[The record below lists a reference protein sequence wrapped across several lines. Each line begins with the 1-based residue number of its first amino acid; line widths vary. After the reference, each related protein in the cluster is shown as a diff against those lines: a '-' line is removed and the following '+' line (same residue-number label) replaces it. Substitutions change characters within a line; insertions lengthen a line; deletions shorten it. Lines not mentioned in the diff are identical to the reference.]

1 MSGADIQETLFFPL
15 LGRARAAR
23 AWPTCF
29 RGPWSERIVS
39 LAAATRPGIRDRDMG
54 KMPAAIYALDFPE
67 VLRLRRTWMG
77 ARERER
83 ELPFCLTDHHWMDE
97 VDASDGLIDVTSGI
111 FYFLDAARVGALVDA
126 MARRFPGGRLVY
138 DAESPELVAKSEQ
151 AVRDR
156 GLDAVPTPFRVVDPY
171 APRSWSRPEAQCH
184 EDEGRSLR
192 AAQLERGRR
201 PGRGQLRPVLLRP
214 RPHCA
219 PAVGVPRLRRHEGGP
234 GSLRG
239 GRRLRRLIPRILP
252 AGPTGR
258 RFAGLASHRNR
269 RLPHRRGRGRPTRR
283 AWTRSPGRRRGR
295 VTNLADL
302 CMECNPALG
311 A

>member
-67 VLRLRRTWMG
+67 VLRLPRTWMG
-77 ARERER
+77 ARER

-184 EDEGRSLR
+184 EDEGRSLC
-192 AAQLERGRR
+192 AAQLEQGRR

-219 PAVGVPRLRRHEGGP
+219 PAIGVPRLRRHEGGP

-258 RFAGLASHRNR
+258 RFAGLALHRNR

>member
-77 ARERER
+77 ARERE
-83 ELPFCLTDHHWMDE
+83 LPFSLTDHRWMDE
-97 VDASDGLIDVTSGI
+97 VDASGGLIAVASGV
-111 FYFLDAARVGALVDA
+111 FYFLDADRVGALVDA

-192 AAQLERGRR
+192 AAQLEQGRR

-258 RFAGLASHRNR
+258 RFAGLALRQNR

>member
-15 LGRARAAR
+15 LGRVRAAR

-29 RGPWSERIVS
+29 RGPWFERIVS

-171 APRSWSRPEAQCH
+171 APRSWS
-184 EDEGRSLR
+184 
-192 AAQLERGRR
+192 
-201 PGRGQLRPVLLRP
+201 
-214 RPHCA
+214 
-219 PAVGVPRLRRHEGGP
+219 
-234 GSLRG
+234 
-239 GRRLRRLIPRILP
+239 
-252 AGPTGR
+252 
-258 RFAGLASHRNR
+258 
-269 RLPHRRGRGRPTRR
+269 
-283 AWTRSPGRRRGR
+283 
-295 VTNLADL
+295 
-302 CMECNPALG
+302 
-311 A
+311 

>member
-1 MSGADIQETLFFPL
+1 MSDADIQETLFFPL

-29 RGPWSERIVS
+29 QDPWSERVIS

-54 KMPAAIYALDFPE
+54 KMPAAIYALRRLAAVTEIRRYLRARPTAAVVDLGCGLDRLVGDVGDVGAEDGGASVYALDFPE

-77 ARERER
+77 ARERE
-83 ELPFCLTDHHWMDE
+83 LPSSLTDHRWMDE
-97 VDASDGLIDVTSGI
+97 VDASDGLIAVTSGI

-171 APRSWSRPEAQCH
+171 APRSWSRAVARVEVNF
-184 EDEGRSLR
+184 DLFS
-192 AAQLERGRR
+192 
-201 PGRGQLRPVLLRP
+201 
-214 RPHCA
+214 CA
-219 PAVGVPRLRRHEGGP
+219 PDPTALPQSVCHGFAAMKA
-234 GSLRG
+234 
-239 GRRLRRLIPRILP
+239 GRDLYEVVVD
-252 AGPTGR
+252 
-258 RFAGLASHRNR
+258 FAG
-269 RLPHRRGRGRPTRR
+269 
-283 AWTRSPGRRRGR
+283 
-295 VTNLADL
+295 
-302 CMECNPALG
+302 
-311 A
+311 

>member
-54 KMPAAIYALDFPE
+54 KMPAAIYALRRLAAVTEIRRYLRARPTAAVVDLGCGLDRLVGDVGDVGAEDGGASVYALDFPE

-184 EDEGRSLR
+184 ENEGRSLR
-192 AAQLERGRR
+192 AA
-201 PGRGQLRPVLLRP
+201 
-214 RPHCA
+214 
-219 PAVGVPRLRRHEGGP
+219 
-234 GSLRG
+234 
-239 GRRLRRLIPRILP
+239 
-252 AGPTGR
+252 
-258 RFAGLASHRNR
+258 
-269 RLPHRRGRGRPTRR
+269 
-283 AWTRSPGRRRGR
+283 
-295 VTNLADL
+295 
-302 CMECNPALG
+302 
-311 A
+311 

>member
-192 AAQLERGRR
+192 AAQLE
-201 PGRGQLRPVLLRP
+201 
-214 RPHCA
+214 
-219 PAVGVPRLRRHEGGP
+219 
-234 GSLRG
+234 
-239 GRRLRRLIPRILP
+239 
-252 AGPTGR
+252 
-258 RFAGLASHRNR
+258 
-269 RLPHRRGRGRPTRR
+269 
-283 AWTRSPGRRRGR
+283 
-295 VTNLADL
+295 
-302 CMECNPALG
+302 
-311 A
+311 